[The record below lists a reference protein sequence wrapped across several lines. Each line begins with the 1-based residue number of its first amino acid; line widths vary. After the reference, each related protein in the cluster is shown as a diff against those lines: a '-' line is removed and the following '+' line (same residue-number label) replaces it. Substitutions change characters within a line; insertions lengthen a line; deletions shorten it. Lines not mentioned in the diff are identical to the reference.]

1 MPLSAIPI
9 GGYSKIEGN
18 SVAIKVDNEVVI
30 LDMGLS
36 MENYVMYQEA
46 ETKKNDGRQRRLFY
60 DELLRADAVPDYYSI
75 KKDFK
80 NVKAVIP
87 SHAHLDHVGAVPFGM
102 KFFKNIPVI
111 ATPYTIAF
119 IKQDLRNQRY
129 DRTFANKGI
138 DLIEVGL
145 NTSYQVT
152 DNITVEFINVTHSVP
167 DSAILAIHT
176 PYGIVMYAVD
186 YKFDEHPQI
195 GETPNYKRLKE
206 LGKKGVKC
214 LILESLYAD
223 YDIET
228 PSEQDVK
235 DELYNALEGLDAK
248 GKTIFSSTF
257 SSHVVRLKTL
267 IEAGQSLGRK
277 VCLIGSSLDLHTSI
291 SKKLSKLQLSREVE
305 IVKRRDDV
313 AKLFSEV
320 SENRG
325 DYFLICTGHQGE
337 SGSVLSKIADGFYGF
352 TPQEKDVIIFS
363 SSVIP
368 TETNQKSFKI
378 LEDKLID
385 LNLNIIKDI
394 HTSGHAGLRDHE
406 KMLKMIMPETIIP
419 AHAGHDKAKY
429 IKQLSEKTGIG
440 NTILVSNYQKV
451 SL

>member
-1 MPLSAIPI
+1 MSLSVIPI

-18 SVAIKVDNEVVI
+18 SVAIKVDNELVI

-36 MENYVMYQEA
+36 MENYVKYQEA
-46 ETKKNDGRQRRLFY
+46 ETKKNDGQQRRLFY
-60 DELLRADAVPDYYSI
+60 DELLKADAVPDYYSI
-75 KKDFK
+75 KEDLK

-129 DRTFANKGI
+129 DRTFVKNGI

-145 NTSYQVT
+145 NSSYQVT

-176 PYGIVMYAVD
+176 PYGIVIYAVD

-195 GETPNYKRLKE
+195 GETPNYKRLGE
-206 LGKKGVKC
+206 LGEKGVKC

-235 DELYNALEGLDAK
+235 NELYNVLEGLNAE

-277 VCLIGSSLDLHTSI
+277 VCLIGSSLELHTSI
-291 SKKLSKLQLSREVE
+291 SKKLSKLQLSREIQ
-305 IVKRRDDV
+305 IVRRRDDV
-313 AKLFSEV
+313 VEVLSEV
-320 SENRG
+320 AENRG

-337 SGSVLSKIADGFYGF
+337 SGAVMSKIADGFYGF
-352 TPQEKDVIIFS
+352 SPQEKDIVIFS

-368 TETNQKSFKI
+368 TETNQNLS
-378 LEDKLID
+378 KL
-385 LNLNIIKDI
+385 
-394 HTSGHAGLRDHE
+394 
-406 KMLKMIMPETIIP
+406 LKV
-419 AHAGHDKAKY
+419 
-429 IKQLSEKTGIG
+429 
-440 NTILVSNYQKV
+440 N
-451 SL
+451 

>member
-1 MPLSAIPI
+1 MPLSVIPI
-9 GGYSKIEGN
+9 GGYSKVEGN
-18 SVAIKVDNEVVI
+18 SVAIKVDNEIVI

-36 MENYVMYQEA
+36 MENYVKYQEG
-46 ETKKNDGRQRRLFY
+46 ETKKNDGWQKRLLY
-60 DELLRADAVPDYYSI
+60 DELLKADAVPDYYSI
-75 KKDFK
+75 KKDLK

-129 DRTFANKGI
+129 DKTFANKGI

-145 NTSYQVT
+145 NTSYQVA

-195 GETPNYKRLKE
+195 GETPNYKRLRE
-206 LGKKGVKC
+206 LGKRGVKC

-235 DELYNALEGLDAK
+235 DDLYNVLSGLDIE

-277 VCLIGSSLDLHTSI
+277 VCLIGSSLELHTSI
-291 SKKLSKLQLSREVE
+291 SKKLSKLQLLREIE

-313 AKLFSEV
+313 SKLLSEV

-337 SGSVLSKIADGFYGF
+337 VGSVLSKIADGFYGF
-352 TPQEKDVIIFS
+352 SPQEKDIIIFS

-368 TETNQKSFKI
+368 TETNQESFKI
-378 LEDKLID
+378 LEDKLVD
-385 LNLNIIKDI
+385 LNLKIIKDV
-394 HTSGHAGLRDHE
+394 HVSGHAGLKDHE
-406 KMLKMIMPETIIP
+406 KMLNMIMPEIIIP

-429 IKQLSEKTGIG
+429 IKELSDKIGIG
-440 NTILVSNYQKV
+440 NAILVSNYQEV
-451 SL
+451 RL

>member
-1 MPLSAIPI
+1 MPLSVIPI
-9 GGYSKIEGN
+9 GGYSKVEGN

-36 MENYVMYQEA
+36 MENYIKYQEA

-75 KKDFK
+75 KKDLK

-235 DELYNALEGLDAK
+235 GDLYNALEGLDAE

-277 VCLIGSSLDLHTSI
+277 VCLIGSSLELHTSI
-291 SKKLSKLQLSREVE
+291 SKKLSKLHLSRE
-305 IVKRRDDV
+305 IQIIRRRDDV
-313 AKLFSEV
+313 VKLLSQV

-337 SGSVLSKIADGFYGF
+337 SGAVMSKIADGFYGF
-352 TPQEKDVIIFS
+352 SPQEKDIVIFS

-368 TETNQKSFKI
+368 TETNQKSFET
-378 LEDKLID
+378 LESKLTD
-385 LNLNIIKDI
+385 LDLNIIKDI
-394 HTSGHAGLRDHE
+394 HASGHAGLKDHR
-406 KMLKMIMPETIIP
+406 KMLKLIMPEIIIP

-429 IKQLSEKTGIG
+429 IKELSHETGIG
-440 NTILVSNYQKV
+440 NTILVSNYQKIN
-451 SL
+451 L

>member
-1 MPLSAIPI
+1 MSLSIIPI
-9 GGYSKIEGN
+9 GGYSKVEGN

-36 MENYVMYQEA
+36 MENYVKYQEA
-46 ETKKNDGRQRRLFY
+46 ETKKNHGRQRRLFY
-60 DELLRADAVPDYYSI
+60 DELLKVDAVPDYYSI
-75 KKDFK
+75 KKDLK

-102 KFFKNIPVI
+102 KFFKNLPVI

-129 DRTFANKGI
+129 DRTFVKNGI

-167 DSAILAIHT
+167 DSAILVIHT

-195 GETPNYKRLKE
+195 GEAPNYKRLKQ

-235 DELYNALEGLDAK
+235 DELYNVLDGLEVK

-277 VCLIGSSLDLHTSI
+277 VCLIGSSLELHTSI
-291 SKKLSKLQLSREVE
+291 SKKLSKLQEIE

-313 AKLFSEV
+313 AKLLSEV

-352 TPQEKDVIIFS
+352 IPQEKDVIIFS

-368 TETNQKSFKI
+368 TKTNQKSFKI
-378 LEDKLID
+378 LEDKFID
-385 LNLNIIKDI
+385 LNLNIVKDI
-394 HTSGHAGLRDHE
+394 HASGHAGLRDHE
-406 KMLKMIMPETIIP
+406 KMLNIIMPETIIP
-419 AHAGHDKAKY
+419 AHAGHDKAKF
-429 IKQLSEKTGIG
+429 IKELSEKTGIG
-440 NTILVSNYQKV
+440 NAVLVSNYQKV
-451 SL
+451 RL